1 MKRLMMT
8 AALALPIVATAAL
21 AQTDPQ
27 TPTPTPT
34 PGVAGGAG
42 PTYGGSGNATPPA
55 RPEEP
60 SRTPTDGTLG
70 QAPPPAPSGQSQQP
84 LPGQKPQGQSAPRGT
99 TLGPQPR

>member
-1 MKRLMMT
+1 MKRLMT
-8 AALALPIVATAAL
+8 AALALSIAATAAL
-21 AQTDPQ
+21 AQTDPK

-42 PTYGGSGNATPPA
+42 PTYGGSGTTTPPA
-55 RPEEP
+55 KPEEP

-84 LPGQKPQGQSAPRGT
+84 LPGQNPQGQSAPRGT
-99 TLGPQPR
+99 TLGPQPM